1 MLMYGKKELEY
12 QCSIWQYSHILD
24 STNVKI
30 LQFRTIENILNCS
43 EILGIILRTQNEHAL

>member
-1 MLMYGKKELEY
+1 MNKELEY
-12 QCSIWQYSHILD
+12 QCRIWQYSHILD

-30 LQFRTIENILNCS
+30 LQFRTVEKILNCS